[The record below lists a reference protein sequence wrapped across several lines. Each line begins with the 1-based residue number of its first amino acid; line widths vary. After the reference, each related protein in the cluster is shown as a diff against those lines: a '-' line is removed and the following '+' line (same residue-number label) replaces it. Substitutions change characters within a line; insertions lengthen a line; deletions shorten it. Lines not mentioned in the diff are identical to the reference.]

1 MEIAIISGK
10 GGTGKSTVC
19 AAFISV
25 AQSAIA
31 VDCDVDASNLYLI
44 FSPSCDEEHVFVSG
58 NHAVI
63 DPELCMNCGLCMS
76 YCLFDAI
83 SSVNGLIHI
92 SEVACD
98 GCFLC
103 SRICPV
109 SAIRMI
115 PANKSRMYAGSF
127 RYGKMVYGR
136 LAPGEENSGRLVS
149 VLRNKATEY
158 AKNFGYKT
166 VILDGP
172 PGIGCSVIST
182 ITGVDKVVIVTEP
195 TISGLLDM
203 ERSYEFTSKS
213 SSQIYVIINKYDL
226 NIDMTHIIENWCQ
239 EHGVP
244 VVALL
249 PYDEYVVAAMVAG
262 KTLVEYNEDS
272 NITKLIRSAYN
283 YILQN

>member
-19 AAFISV
+19 AAFVSV
-25 AQSAIA
+25 AQSTIA

-44 FSPSCDEEHVFVSG
+44 FSPSCDEEYVFVSG

-63 DPELCMNCGLCMS
+63 DSDLCMNCGLCMS
-76 YCLFDAI
+76 YCRFDAI
-83 SSVNGLIHI
+83 SSDNGLIRV

-109 SAIRMI
+109 KAIKMI
-115 PANKSRMYAGSF
+115 PATKSRMFAGTF

-136 LAPGEENSGRLVS
+136 LAPGEENSGKLVN

-172 PGIGCSVIST
+172 PGIGCPVIST

-203 ERSYEFTSKS
+203 ERSYECSSKS
-213 SSQIYVIINKYDL
+213 SGQIYVIVNKYDL
-226 NIDMTHIIENWCQ
+226 NMEITHVIENWCEEQ
-239 EHGVP
+239 GVP

-249 PYDEYVVAAMVAG
+249 PYDEHVVDAMVEG
-262 KTLVEYNEDS
+262 MTLVEYNEES
-272 NITKLIRSAYN
+272 NITKLLRNAYN
-283 YILQN
+283 FIMQN